1 MTKIL
6 IRGPLLT
13 QSGYGVH
20 ARQIFRWAQS
30 RGYDIS
36 VNLTPWGITPWYVNP
51 KECNG
56 LIEDIMKATNPP
68 TYVPDI
74 SFQVQLPNEWD
85 PNLCKK
91 NIGVTAGVETN
102 ICNPQWVSHCKQM
115 DKVVVP
121 TTFTANTFS
130 VSGFKDCIVI
140 PETYHDTCGESEVI
154 ELKKITK
161 LPTKKNFLLFGQITG
176 ENSELDRKNTWDAVE
191 CFLNTFK
198 KHSDVGLIIKTNSG
212 TNCKMDLRVTER
224 KLKNFLSNIRSKNC
238 KARVY
243 LLHGYLNE
251 KEIAGLYRSKKIMGL
266 ISATRG
272 EGFGLPLLEASV
284 SGLPVIATDW
294 SGHKDFLDKGEWLA
308 VENNLKPVH
317 PAKIDGNIFVP
328 GAQWAQ
334 IDKSDFTKKLLTLY
348 KNPGFYK
355 NKAKLLSKKIK
366 SEFSFDAIALKYD
379 DLMSNL

>member
-20 ARQIFRWAQS
+20 SRQVFRWAQS
-30 RGYDIS
+30 RGYDIT
-36 VNLTPWGITPWYVNP
+36 VNLTPWGVTPWYVSQ

-56 LIEDIMKATNPP
+56 LIGDIMKATNPP
-68 TYVPDI
+68 NQAPDI
-74 SFQVQLPNEWD
+74 SFQIQLPNEWD
-85 PNLCKK
+85 SNLCKK

-102 ICNPQWVSHCKQM
+102 ICNPQWIPHCKRM
-115 DKVVVP
+115 DRVVVP

-130 VSGFKDCIVI
+130 VSGFNDCIVI
-140 PETYHDTCGESEVI
+140 PETYHDTCAESKVL

-176 ENSELDRKNTWDAVE
+176 DNSELDRKNTWDAVE

-251 KEIAGLYRSKKIMGL
+251 KEIAGLYQSKKLMGL

-284 SGLPVIATDW
+284 SGLPVVATDW

-308 VENNLKPVH
+308 VENNLKPVSNM
-317 PAKIDGNIFVP
+317 KIDGNIFVP

-334 IDKSDFTKKLLTLY
+334 IEKTDFTKKLLTLY

-355 NKAKLLSKKIK
+355 NKAKLLSKKLK